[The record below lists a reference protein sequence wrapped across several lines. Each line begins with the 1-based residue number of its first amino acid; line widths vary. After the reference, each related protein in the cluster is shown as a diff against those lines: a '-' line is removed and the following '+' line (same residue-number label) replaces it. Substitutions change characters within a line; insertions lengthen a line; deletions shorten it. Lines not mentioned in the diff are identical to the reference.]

1 MANKITVPGRVTRVS
16 ELKVGTLF
24 RYINGSDPT
33 NVYMRCDLG
42 IVLLRTGTYYTANT
56 YSDTEVAMLRSC
68 TIESE

>member
-42 IVLLRTGTYYTANT
+42 IVLLRTGTYYHTA